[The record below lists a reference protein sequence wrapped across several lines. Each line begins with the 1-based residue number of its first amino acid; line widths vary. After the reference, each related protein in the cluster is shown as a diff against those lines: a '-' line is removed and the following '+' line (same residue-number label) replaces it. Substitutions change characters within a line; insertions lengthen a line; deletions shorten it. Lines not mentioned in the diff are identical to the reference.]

1 MALDGRPQDS
11 KVVIVSG
18 GTYGI
23 GRAITLLLAEKGYS
37 VVAFGLD
44 QAQIGSLAANGTEGT
59 QSELKAAGLEADL
72 LQADVSQQDQ
82 VQRIADFT
90 LAKYGRIDG
99 LVNNAA
105 IHPHGTILETSVE
118 TWDQVIDVN
127 LKGMYLTVKTVLP
140 HMIEAGGGAI
150 VNVSSGSAFG
160 RANLLAYSA
169 SKGGVMGFS
178 YALAYDHY
186 RDHVRVNIVIPGGG
200 LITGMTE
207 GYLGRGA
214 DNGSSATV
222 AGRRATGRDVAA
234 AVEYFLSDSSE
245 VVSGCVIDVGRFANQ
260 GGPVPAPRPLGVAGA
275 V

>member
-1 MALDGRPQDS
+1 MAPEGRPQDS

-23 GRAITLLLAEKGYS
+23 GRAITFLLAEKGYS

-44 QAQIGSLAANGTEGT
+44 QPQIGSLAANGTAGT
-59 QSELKAAGLEADL
+59 QAELAAAGLEADL

-82 VQRIADFT
+82 VDRVVDFT

-118 TWDQVIDVN
+118 TWDKVIDVN
-127 LKGMYLTVKTVLP
+127 LKGMFLMVKTVLP

-207 GYLGRGA
+207 GYISGGA
-214 DNGSSATV
+214 DGSSATV

-260 GGPVPAPRPLGVAGA
+260 GGPVPAPRPVGVAGA

>member
-1 MALDGRPQDS
+1 MAPHGKPQDN
-11 KVVIVSG
+11 KVVIVTG

-23 GRAITLLLAEKGYS
+23 GRAITLLLAEKGYA

-44 QAQIGSLAANGTEGT
+44 QAQIGSLAANGTDGT
-59 QSELKAAGLEADL
+59 NAELAALGLEADL
-72 LQADVSQQDQ
+72 LQADVSRQAD
-82 VQRIADFT
+82 VDRVVDFT
-90 LAKYGRIDG
+90 LAKYGRVDG

-105 IHPHGTILETSVE
+105 IHPHGTILETTAD

-127 LKGMYLTVKTVLP
+127 LKGMFLMVKAVLP
-140 HMIEAGGGAI
+140 HMIEAGGGAV

-207 GYLGRGA
+207 GYVREGA
-214 DNGSSATV
+214 DGSSATV

-245 VVSGCVIDVGRFANQ
+245 VISGSVIDVGRFANQ
-260 GGPVPAPRPLGVAGA
+260 GGPVAAPRPLGVAGA